1 MRFLFI
7 LSSYINVNKN
17 LPIYLMLTSGCYDDL
32 AALVRLGGLFLSWK
46 FKYSFRSVLKD
57 ILECIG
63 FPCLCGLRC
72 LCRSLFHR
80 LSQIIRLDFLY
91 QLKPTEEIVC
101 YESAVCS
108 AVYQIPNHLD
118 CGLSENQSSDNAC
131 ISRLMHNMEIRR
143 TCDTAH
149 WFFVAL
155 SLH

>member
-1 MRFLFI
+1 MFNDH
-7 LSSYINVNKN
+7 SPADNYCYT
-17 LPIYLMLTSGCYDDL
+17 IYLMLTNRCYNDPS
-32 AALVRLGGLFLSWK
+32 LFSSCLENLNIVSK
-46 FKYSFRSVLKD
+46 CLKD

-72 LCRSLFHR
+72 LCQSLFHR

-118 CGLSENQSSDNAC
+118 CGLLENQSSHNAC
-131 ISRLMHNMEIRR
+131 ISRLMHNMEIHRICGIAR
-143 TCDTAH
+143 
-149 WFFVAL
+149 
-155 SLH
+155 